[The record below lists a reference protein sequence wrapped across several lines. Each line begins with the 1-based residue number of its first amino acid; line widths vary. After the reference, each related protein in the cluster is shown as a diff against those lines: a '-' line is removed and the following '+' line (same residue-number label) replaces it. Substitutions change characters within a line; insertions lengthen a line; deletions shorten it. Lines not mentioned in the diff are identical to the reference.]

1 MKVIKDFKIM
11 SNIEL
16 NNIAKNLFN
25 SMFAKTKFN
34 NDFYDFIKIQF
45 ESNLDR
51 LAYIECVGHNKYV
64 ISISD
69 ILNKE
74 CLKDIIIKI
83 IAHEYCHYFQ
93 FKTCF
98 DMNLIKFVDNQV
110 KRTADDNEADSLLIT
125 NNGHNAYFKVAAQ
138 TIGNSNLNFNILD
151 GLTLDDK
158 RKIMQVCDVTID
170 DLDYL
175 LEKYMYTEFKFKVL
189 NEFQYTITVPKLYE
203 SAKKDYS
210 KFNNF
215 IVVMPSRLS

>member
-1 MKVIKDFKIM
+1 
-11 SNIEL
+11 
-16 NNIAKNLFN
+16 
-25 SMFAKTKFN
+25 
-34 NDFYDFIKIQF
+34 
-45 ESNLDR
+45 
-51 LAYIECVGHNKYV
+51 
-64 ISISD
+64 
-69 ILNKE
+69 
-74 CLKDIIIKI
+74 
-83 IAHEYCHYFQ
+83 
-93 FKTCF
+93 
-98 DMNLIKFVDNQV
+98 MNLIKFVDNQV

>member
-1 MKVIKDFKIM
+1 MNVIKDFKIM

-16 NNIAKNLFN
+16 NRLAKDLFN
-25 SMFAKTKFN
+25 SMFVKTKFI
-34 NDFYDFIKIQF
+34 NDFSDFIEIKF

-51 LAYIECVGHNKYV
+51 LAYIECVGYNKYK
-64 ISISD
+64 ILISD

-98 DMNLIKFVDNQV
+98 DMNLINYIENQV
-110 KRTADDNEADSLLIT
+110 KRTANDNEADSLLIT
-125 NNGHNAYFKVAAQ
+125 NNGHNAYFK
-138 TIGNSNLNFNILD
+138 TIVQIISNNLSFNILD
-151 GLTLDDK
+151 GLTSNDK
-158 RKIMQVCDVTID
+158 YKIIQVCNITISE
-170 DLDYL
+170 LDYL

-189 NEFQYTITVPKLYE
+189 NESQYSVVVPKLYKV
-203 SAKKDYS
+203 AKKDYS

-215 IVVMPSRLS
+215 TVVMPSRLS